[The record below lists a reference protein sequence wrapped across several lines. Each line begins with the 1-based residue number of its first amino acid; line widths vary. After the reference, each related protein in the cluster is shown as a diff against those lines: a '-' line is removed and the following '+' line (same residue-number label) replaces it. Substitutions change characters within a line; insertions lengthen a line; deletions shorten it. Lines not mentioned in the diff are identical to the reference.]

1 MAFWG
6 DWSQS
11 IAYHRSSQQ
20 ASTVDSHWLEPCAN
34 YRFSLDFLHTF
45 TAISPLVT
53 QTLNNSNFPLS
64 GSNFCFP
71 SDHYNSNHVFS
82 VSQVGNKLRQ
92 CAAVPNIELCIQ
104 FVFAFLSVQF
114 KYSVQPCILI
124 YIPFFNVNIS
134 YCAWSEVCMVLALHS
149 FLKDNCLVLFNI
161 RLFSITWTFFA
172 TGTRSTPCGTL
183 TDNFA

>member
-1 MAFWG
+1 MYERVGNLSFQLVKRPERANKCVLWLYIFVAFWG

-34 YRFSLDFLHTF
+34 YRFPLDFLHTF

-124 YIPFFNVNIS
+124 YIPFFNINS
-134 YCAWSEVCMVLALHS
+134 TCTA
-149 FLKDNCLVLFNI
+149 FLPQ
-161 RLFSITWTFFA
+161 R
-172 TGTRSTPCGTL
+172 
-183 TDNFA
+183 